1 MDEGYDNDEKEKRE
15 TKEIKFKEKEKQKLK
30 KERSLSPITNPHT
43 DLNHI
48 ELCNSNQKEIS
59 AKMKKI
65 LSIMYDDNFV
75 LMINELSSSIKQFHK
90 ESNQNFL
97 DIKQN
102 IYGQSEDNE
111 ILLNIGDLNINK
123 DILKNIDIKSML
135 KNINNIQNIFTE
147 FYSKAKI
154 VFKKMKIYR
163 NEKLKSINESALELQ
178 NNKFLKLCFVKNNKI
193 EKKEDKIEKI
203 NTADLISENSF
214 LKKKVLLLER
224 HVLTRDNTIDYND
237 DTNNILKESV
247 SHCVSQKVLITDIKL
262 LLNILQLEKLTS
274 YNNDI
279 GPNNKTELFNKK
291 EDLIKKINQEIDEIS
306 DKNILNNINPY
317 ISNNNIILS
326 NNNINNNNY
335 IQNGSSEYEKE
346 KNNLLNII
354 EDLKKENK
362 IIKDEND
369 KYLKMNESLT
379 SKLNKMSLKLDM
391 SSKLEAKKHKEEIEK
406 YYEKE
411 IEQKKDEFVK
421 QIEKIKKD
429 LINIR
434 EENKRINKQ
443 NI

>member
-1 MDEGYDNDEKEKRE
+1 MDEGYENEKQKKE
-15 TKEIKFKEKEKQKLK
+15 TKEIKFKEKEKDNLK
-30 KERSLSPITNPHT
+30 KERSLSPITNAHT

-48 ELCNSNQKEIS
+48 ELYNNNQKEIS

-111 ILLNIGDLNINK
+111 ILLNFDDLNINK
-123 DILKNIDIKSML
+123 DLLKNIDIKSML
-135 KNINNIQNIFTE
+135 KNINNIQNIFIE

-178 NNKFLKLCFVKNNKI
+178 NNKFLKLCFVKNNKN
-193 EKKEDKIEKI
+193 EKNDDKTEKI
-203 NTADLISENSF
+203 NTADLISENSL
-214 LKKKVLLLER
+214 LKKKVLLLEK
-224 HVLTRDNTIDYND
+224 HLLTKDSKLDYND
-237 DTNNILKESV
+237 DTNNILQESV

-274 YNNDI
+274 F
-279 GPNNKTELFNKK
+279 NNKNLSNNKNELFNKK

-306 DKNILNNINPY
+306 DSNILNNINPY

-369 KYLKMNESLT
+369 KYSKMNESLT

-411 IEQKKDEFVK
+411 KKKKKDEFSK
-421 QIEKIKKD
+421 MNYMKKIYM
-429 LINIR
+429 N
-434 EENKRINKQ
+434 
-443 NI
+443 